1 MAKKPRDVPHYERPL
16 PSQEEPFIEL
26 IMTLRAKNGELY
38 RTLVKGLSRKPRH
51 RAAYERLINPPNLKD
66 LLPH

>member
-38 RTLVKGLSRKPRH
+38 RTLVKGQAVSH
-51 RAAYERLINPPNLKD
+51 GIERLTSG
-66 LLPH
+66 